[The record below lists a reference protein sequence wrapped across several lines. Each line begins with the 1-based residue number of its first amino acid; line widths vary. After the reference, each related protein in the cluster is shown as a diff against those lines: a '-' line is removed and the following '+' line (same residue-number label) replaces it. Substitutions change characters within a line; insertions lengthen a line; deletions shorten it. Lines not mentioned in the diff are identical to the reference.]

1 MPDRINILKILVIA
15 AVGTASLFAAAKESE
30 NYAAETAAKEKSLA
44 EAVMQNQLQA
54 ELKKAEEQAAQ
65 ELNDMG
71 GTLVTTVMET
81 KPPVQT
87 VTEPLTTETT
97 TDTTTEA
104 TSETT
109 VTFTETTASETLSE
123 TETSPADD
131 EIITEFTRGGLLP
144 EDRSGIPVRTM
155 FGLSR
160 DEQKQVM
167 DFLIEHYFLDGYKYA
182 EAETRPEL
190 KEKKL
195 LAAQMESS
203 AVESLNLILGSIN
216 GGDVSAL
223 LTADYGKLK
232 ADAEAIRE
240 DFKTEY
246 AGAAEYGELYSALY
260 EDSLKYF
267 DRLIEALGKMEET
280 ARQYNE
286 AANPL
291 LALGLLT
298 SSVNDVLLPEI
309 MAVLEQ
315 SFDLVETSQEIFL
328 EGTQGTKLL
337 SRDEVRDIIG
347 NPALAMAV
355 DN

>member
-1 MPDRINILKILVIA
+1 MPDRINILKILAIA
-15 AVGTASLFAAAKESE
+15 AVGAASLFAAAKESE
-30 NYAAETAAKEKSLA
+30 SYAAQAAAKEKTLA

-54 ELKKAEEQAAQ
+54 ELKKAEEQARK
-65 ELNDMG
+65 ELEEQG
-71 GTLVTTVMET
+71 EALVTTVMET
-81 KPPVQT
+81 KPPV
-87 VTEPLTTETT
+87 TETT
-97 TDTTTEA
+97 EAKTEI
-104 TSETT
+104 
-109 VTFTETTASETLSE
+109 VSE
-123 TETSPADD
+123 TEIKTETVSEIETEMETKTEMVPEMPPKD
-131 EIITEFTRGGLLP
+131 EIVTEFTRGGLLP
-144 EDRSGIPVRTM
+144 QDRSGIPIRTM
-155 FGLSR
+155 FGLSK
-160 DEQKQVM
+160 DEQEQVM
-167 DFLIEHYFLDGYKYA
+167 GFLIEHYFLDGFKYA

-203 AVESLNLILGSIN
+203 AVESLNLILGSVS

-267 DRLIEALGKMEET
+267 DRLIEALEKMEET
-280 ARQYNE
+280 ARQYSE

-291 LALGLLT
+291 LAIGLLT
-298 SSVNDVLLPEI
+298 SSVNNVILPEI

-337 SRDEVRDIIG
+337 SRDEVRDIIE
-347 NPALAMAV
+347 NPALAFAV
-355 DN
+355 DS

>member
-1 MPDRINILKILVIA
+1 MPDRINILKVLVIA
-15 AVGTASLFAAAKESE
+15 AVGTASLFATVKESE
-30 NYAAETAAKEKSLA
+30 SYAAQAAAKEKTLA

-54 ELKKAEEQAAQ
+54 ELKKAEEQARK
-65 ELNDMG
+65 ELEEQG
-71 GTLVTTVMET
+71 ETLVTTVMET
-81 KPPVQT
+81 KPPVTETT
-87 VTEPLTTETT
+87 VETTTEAITETT
-97 TDTTTEA
+97 TET

-109 VTFTETTASETLSE
+109 VTTSETTFPETVTE
-123 TETSPADD
+123 TETSPAD

-144 EDRSGIPVRTM
+144 EDRSGVPIRTM

-160 DEQKQVM
+160 DEQEQVM
-167 DFLIEHYFLDGYKYA
+167 DFLIEHYFLDGFKYA
-182 EAETRPEL
+182 EEETRPEL

-203 AVESLNLILGSIN
+203 AVKSLNLILGSVS
-216 GGDVSAL
+216 GGDVSDL

-240 DFKTEY
+240 DFKN
-246 AGAAEYGELYSALY
+246 EYGGAEQYGEQYAALY

-267 DRLIEALGKMEET
+267 DRLIEALEKMEDT

-298 SSVNDVLLPEI
+298 SSVNNVILPEI

-337 SRDEVRDIIG
+337 SRDEVRDIIE
-347 NPALAMAV
+347 NPALAMSV